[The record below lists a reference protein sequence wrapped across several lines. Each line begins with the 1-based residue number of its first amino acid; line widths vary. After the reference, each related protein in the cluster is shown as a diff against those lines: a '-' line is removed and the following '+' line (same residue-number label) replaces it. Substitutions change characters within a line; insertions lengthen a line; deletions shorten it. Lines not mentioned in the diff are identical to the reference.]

1 MARSVYRARN
11 LRYIVTYQ
19 AGVDGV
25 SAADLAGFFVGWPS
39 PPSPDRRLDLLR
51 GSSHVGV
58 APDGEPG
65 VGFVTALSDGVL
77 MAYVPL
83 LEVLPEYQ
91 HAGVGTALVDRVLDE
106 LGELYGVDGC
116 CYDAVVPLY
125 ARFGFQRVIGMVLRP
140 HLKPRERPY
149 SGG

>member
-1 MARSVYRARN
+1 MARSVHRART
-11 LRYIVTYQ
+11 LRYMITYQ

-51 GSSHVGV
+51 GSSHVVV
-58 APDGEPG
+58 ARDGERV

-83 LEVLPEYQ
+83 LEVPPEYQ
-91 HAGVGTALVDRVLDE
+91 HAGVGTALVDRVLDD
-106 LGELYGVDGC
+106 LGELYGVDVC
-116 CYDAVVPLY
+116 CDDDVVPFY
-125 ARFGFQRVIGMVLRP
+125 ARFGFQRVN
-140 HLKPRERPY
+140 
-149 SGG
+149 